1 MTLDRRMTIAAAI
14 AVVLA
19 STVIFPLFSGSLWFY
34 AGIGAVIA
42 VAGAGALSRI
52 RTLPVLLC
60 LAITLAALLLYL
72 NLAFEHSR
80 SLIGII
86 PTPASL
92 SALGRLIGDGMNDAS
107 KYAPGAPNVA
117 GLVLLATGGIG
128 LAAVFTDLIA
138 VRLRSTA
145 LAGLPLLV
153 LFTVPVTMNASRSQ
167 LATGMIFFLGTS
179 GYLAMLSVDGRERIR
194 VWGRLVSLWRSADGG
209 LKEFGGAPE
218 AGAGVRHAARAEANG
233 DSPAARSGY
242 RVLRGPDTRSLA
254 AAGRRVGFASIV
266 LALCAPVLV
275 PGLHAGHL
283 LSSAWGIGNGD
294 GGGTITVPDP
304 LGTTNTDLRENK
316 VQNVLTYT
324 TNSTDQ
330 PYLQQYVTYTL
341 SDDPQHP
348 WQAFPT
354 GVAVHSFGT
363 GLPKEEGLSATEP
376 ETTTS
381 IHILR
386 NSATNATGF
395 VYLPAPFPPVSV
407 DGESGSW
414 GVEPSTLML
423 IDKNGSLAGQNY
435 QVTSMDVAPPGPALS
450 AIPAPPDG
458 GAYQQLPADY
468 TQPELLQLAKE
479 HTAGAK
485 SVYEAAVDLTSWLG
499 TFSYNTFAPPITS
512 SSQLLNYLTQ
522 TKTGDCVQSS
532 FAFAVLAR
540 LLHIDTRIAT
550 GYTSGVRTSPDHYT
564 VRNVDAHAWP
574 EVYFAGYGWIPFE
587 PTPQGQGTAHAPGY
601 DTRPAINQI
610 GTPPVLPSNGTTPG
624 HSGSAG
630 SNTKFRQPG
639 PSGETSA
646 LGASKQSTGTPWTA
660 ILLSVL
666 AAIALAGGVVA
677 LAAPSTLRA
686 FSARPDTPRSR
697 NGIGIGVAVVAIV
710 ACGVVA
716 ILLYRLMSRTAGLNL
731 GTGWATVGIAF
742 GAAAVAA
749 LAVPTAC
756 RALLRRWRWLRAT
769 DDASRAHAAWQEL
782 RADLADFG
790 IGYRPSESPRALA
803 GRVTGS
809 LTLSDSA
816 VEAVN
821 QIALAEERAT
831 YAASPASAEML
842 RRDGVVA
849 RRGISAAASRGA
861 RWRSRIFPASVMHVV
876 ADWTARLAESWSNR
890 SRLRWGSDRWS
901 PDRG

>member
-34 AGIGAVIA
+34 AGIGAVIT

-80 SLIGII
+80 SLIGFI
-86 PTPASL
+86 PTSASL
-92 SALGRLIGDGMNDAS
+92 TALGRLIGDGMNDAS

-209 LKEFGGAPE
+209 LKEFGAPG
-218 AGAGVRHAARAEANG
+218 AGARARQMATAEANG
-233 DSPAARSGY
+233 DSPAARSAY
-242 RVLRGPDTRSLA
+242 RVLRGPDTRALA

-283 LSSAWGIGNGD
+283 LSSAWGIGNGSGD
-294 GGGTITVPDP
+294 GTITVPDP

-316 VQNVLTYT
+316 VQNVLSYT
-324 TNSTDQ
+324 TTATDQ
-330 PYLQQYVTYTL
+330 PYLQQYVTYSL
-341 SDDPQHP
+341 SDDAQHP

-363 GLPKEEGLSATEP
+363 GLPREQGLNISAP
-376 ETTTS
+376 ETTTT

-395 VYLPAPFPPVSV
+395 VYLPVPYPPVSV

-435 QVTSMDVAPPGPALS
+435 QVTSEDVAPPGPALS
-450 AIPAPPDG
+450 AVPWPASDSP
-458 GAYQQLPADY
+458 YQKLPADY
-468 TQPELLQLAKE
+468 KQPALLQIAKD

-485 SVYEAAVDLTSWLG
+485 NMYEAVVDLTSWLG
-499 TFSYNTFAPPITS
+499 TFNYNTFAQPITS
-512 SSQLLNYLTQ
+512 SSQLLSYLTQ

-550 GYTSGVRTSPDHYT
+550 GYTSGVRTSADHYT

-574 EVYFAGYGWIPFE
+574 EVYFSGYGWIPFE

-601 DTRPAINQI
+601 DTRTTINQL
-610 GTPPVLPSNGTTPG
+610 GTPPVLPSAGATPG
-624 HSGSAG
+624 HSGAAG
-630 SNTKFRQPG
+630 SNTKFRETV
-639 PSGETSA
+639 PSGETGA
-646 LGASKQSTGTPWTA
+646 LGGGKQPAGTPWTA

-686 FSARPDTPRSR
+686 VSARPDTPRSR
-697 NGIGIGVAVVAIV
+697 NGVGVGVAAVAIM

-749 LAVPTAC
+749 LAVPTAY
-756 RALLRRWRWLRAT
+756 RALLHRWRWLRAT
-769 DDASRAHAAWQEL
+769 DDASRAHAAWHEL
-782 RADLADFG
+782 RADLADFS

-809 LTLSDSA
+809 LTLSESA

-821 QIALAEERAT
+821 RIALAEERAT
-831 YAASPASAEML
+831 YAASPASAETL
-842 RRDGVVA
+842 RRDGAVA

-861 RWRSRIFPASVMHVV
+861 RWRSRIFPASVMHVM
-876 ADWTARLAESWSNR
+876 AEWTARLAESWSNR
-890 SRLRWGSDRWS
+890 KRLRWGPDRWN